1 MQTQLI
7 DDLSREVERLRAEA
21 RTPALPTTSPEALRL
36 EELHDEMTAL
46 RAKNAQLLETNEEL
60 HANLLHARV
69 ERGLELTAE
78 KNNLAAELEE
88 MSQDEVNLFLLYHIY
103 SISILHFKVCPP
115 VYLSIHNIKFPF
127 ITIVLL

>member
-46 RAKNAQLLETNEEL
+46 RARNAQLLETNEEL

-88 MSQDEVNLFLLYHIY
+88 MSQDEVNLILLYHIY
-103 SISILHFKVCPP
+103 LCFFISKCVLKFIF
-115 VYLSIHNIKFPF
+115 LSTLNPH
-127 ITIVLL
+127 LL